1 MRLTALAAWLCY
13 TGFCHGYSVIESE
26 DVVHGLFKLNSARYA
41 YGYHPLIWDSTLA
54 SYAQY
59 YANQLGYGA
68 VVPDNLQRTAVY
80 TEASATCVG
89 QPQRRTFETA
99 ANFWLIA
106 KERPNREQ
114 RDYYNYRKRYL
125 RSVMIFTF

>member
-1 MRLTALAAWLCY
+1 MRLTTLAACLCC
-13 TGFCHGYSVIESE
+13 TGFCRGYSVVESE
-26 DVVHGLFKLNSARYA
+26 DIVHGLFKLNSARYA

-59 YANQLGYGA
+59 HANQLGYGA

-80 TEASATCVG
+80 TETSATCVG

-106 KERPNREQ
+106 KDRPNREQ
-114 RDYYNYRKRYL
+114 MDYYNYRK
-125 RSVMIFTF
+125 